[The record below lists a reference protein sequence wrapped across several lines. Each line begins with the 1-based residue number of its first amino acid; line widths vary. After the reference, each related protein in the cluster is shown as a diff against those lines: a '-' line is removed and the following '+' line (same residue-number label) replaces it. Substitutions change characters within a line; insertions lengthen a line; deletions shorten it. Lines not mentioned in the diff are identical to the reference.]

1 MDSSA
6 FLHLCWT
13 KYIYKIKV
21 PFSFSKITFCPKL
34 LKWNPIWTNWNEILG
49 FSSHAFEL
57 KTHSNPKW
65 SSCLVLYI
73 PETEYSL
80 FFSAGFGDI
89 FPCSV
94 WFGAIICLSFSW
106 LYLTIWRSTIWL
118 FDVWKYNRIYIR
130 FDENIIEYI
139 SEATMLVVVLKDIEQ
154 SGLCA
159 QSIIN

>member
-80 FFSAGFGDI
+80 FFSAGFGDM
-89 FPCSV
+89 FPYSV
-94 WFGAIICLSFSW
+94 RIGAIICLS
-106 LYLTIWRSTIWL
+106 LIWL
-118 FDVWKYNRIYIR
+118 CFDENIIEYIR

>member
-94 WFGAIICLSFSW
+94 RIGPIICLS
-106 LYLTIWRSTIWL
+106 LIWL
-118 FDVWKYNRIYIR
+118 C
-130 FDENIIEYI
+130 FDENIIENI
-139 SEATMLVVVLKDIEQ
+139 SEATMLVDVLKDIEQ